1 MGYLHKDT
9 APLFMIIVPCC
20 TCKEPFLQ
28 KCFYFIGSKE
38 RCTAP
43 QEVIGSLQRK
53 LRVPCLLY
61 CCNPFTTW
69 ISFSNKCIKG
79 NELAVR
85 VCCWPCPRFS
95 SANHLS
101 ICLTQSAEAHMSFLV
116 NKHTFRQVFIPYNQ
130 GPTLRHFC
138 SFSLQLCEQ
147 GSVFWDSAF
156 RWEKTFPSSDR
167 LSNKRS
173 HDLTGAAIL
182 EEFQSLQGRAER
194 RNGGNTTLKKK
205 KKNKQTTTA
214 KKNPQPS
221 SPSFC
226 CLDLELPQLI
236 VCLLAQPWQPHC
248 KPAQQGRGAQQYP
261 EGPNPEGILGTHLPL
276 ACLQDHTLQ
285 ECSHSCFLPLNAAGG
300 GGDSSASAF
309 RSLSCN
315 NPRMKALSQEV
326 EQWALGPPQPQ
337 GFRVSISHET
347 ILNTELPG
355 EGEISGTGR
364 RGGERIHFLIQT
376 MPVNREEEMEELWYP
391 KLTLQGQH
399 EPVV

>member
-1 MGYLHKDT
+1 M

-53 LRVPCLLY
+53 LLVPCLLY

-205 KKNKQTTTA
+205 RRTNKQQQQQ
-214 KKNPQPS
+214 KKTHNLQAPLFAVQTWSCPS
-221 SPSFC
+221 SLCASWLSPGS
-226 CLDLELPQLI
+226 LTASQHSKAEEHSSTP
-236 VCLLAQPWQPHC
+236 
-248 KPAQQGRGAQQYP
+248 K
-261 EGPNPEGILGTHLPL
+261 GPILKVFWEHTYLSL
-276 ACLQDHTLQ
+276 ACRITPFKNAVIVAF
-285 ECSHSCFLPLNAAGG
+285 FL
-300 GGDSSASAF
+300 
-309 RSLSCN
+309 
-315 NPRMKALSQEV
+315 
-326 EQWALGPPQPQ
+326 
-337 GFRVSISHET
+337 
-347 ILNTELPG
+347 
-355 EGEISGTGR
+355 
-364 RGGERIHFLIQT
+364 
-376 MPVNREEEMEELWYP
+376 
-391 KLTLQGQH
+391 
-399 EPVV
+399 